1 MADIVELIPVNEQD
15 EAIFAAWE
23 AGKGLR
29 TLAREFVLS
38 VTQVEQALDRMI
50 PIFDAQT
57 QLRAFKRELHRLE
70 DLSGEFYTLAKRDKD
85 HDSAHLVARLN
96 ERICAMR
103 GYSPVN
109 VRMDPLT
116 VQVAKQPSSRDR
128 IAAAI
133 NRLVEQAPPAQ
144 RALRKRLEQLDPE
157 EALALLN
164 AGNGQA
170 PSDGNGSPPA
180 GSEV

>member
-1 MADIVELIPVNEQD
+1 
-15 EAIFAAWE
+15 
-23 AGKGLR
+23 
-29 TLAREFVLS
+29 LAREFALS
-38 VTQVEQALDRMI
+38 VAQVETIIDSRLL
-50 PIFDAQT
+50 PFDAQN
-57 QLRAFKRELHRLE
+57 QLRAFKRELRRLE
-70 DLSGEFYTLAKRDKD
+70 DLSGEFFAIAKRDKN
-85 HDSAHLVARLN
+85 HESAHLVARLN

-103 GYSPVN
+103 GFSPVN
-109 VRMDPLT
+109 VRTDPL
-116 VQVAKQPSSRDR
+116 QVEVAQQPSRHDR

-144 RALRKRLEQLDPE
+144 RALHKRLEQLDPE

-164 AGNGQA
+164 AGNGQT